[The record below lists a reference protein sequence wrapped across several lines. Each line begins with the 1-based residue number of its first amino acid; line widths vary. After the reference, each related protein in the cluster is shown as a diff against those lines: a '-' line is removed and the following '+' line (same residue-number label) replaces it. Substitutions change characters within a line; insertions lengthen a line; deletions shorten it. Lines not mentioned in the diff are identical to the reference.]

1 VSAQP
6 GVAYGGVRIEGA
18 PKDAQVFADG
28 NYVGVVEDFD
38 GPVRHLNLPAGSH
51 QIEIRP
57 NGSQP
62 IAFDVNVQGGQTM
75 SVHADVR

>member
-1 VSAQP
+1 
-6 GVAYGGVRIEGA
+6 VRIEGA

-28 NYVGVVEDFD
+28 YYVGVVEDFD
-38 GPVRHLNLPAGSH
+38 GPVRHLNLPAGAH

-57 NGSQP
+57 AGAQP
-62 IAFDVNVQGGQTM
+62 IAFDVNVQPGETL